1 MENNAILSALSARK
15 SVRVFTTD
23 PVTPDERAAILNAA
37 FQAPTAGNQQLYTIL
52 DITDPA
58 LKARLASALAAA
70 YDQGYRH
77 FLCGMAQGTDLYF
90 CQAVLDLRQAHP
102 DVTIEAAVPFAG
114 QADRW
119 PAADQAR
126 RLALLDQCDLETVV
140 QHTYTPGCMG
150 RRNRYMVDRSSLLLA
165 VYDGTPRGGT
175 MNTLAYAMRQ
185 GVQTVI
191 LPVEEEVR

>member
-1 MENNAILSALSARK
+1 MMRRWKKI
-15 SVRVFTTD
+15 
-23 PVTPDERAAILNAA
+23 
-37 FQAPTAGNQQLYTIL
+37 G
-52 DITDPA
+52 
-58 LKARLASALAAA
+58 ALALATTLSLSLAA
-70 YDQGYRH
+70 
-77 FLCGMAQGTDLYF
+77 CGGGNNKSADGTLTMQIWDTAQRDAM
-90 CQAVLDLRQAHP
+90 QALADAYHEINP

>member
-1 MENNAILSALSARK
+1 MDPREKTACFTGHRPEKLFLSDTETAAQVLEIRRSLHARILQA
-15 SVRVFTTD
+15 VDDGYTT
-23 PVTPDERAAILNAA
+23 
-37 FQAPTAGNQQLYTIL
+37 
-52 DITDPA
+52 
-58 LKARLASALAAA
+58 
-70 YDQGYRH
+70 